1 MILASNSPRRKE
13 ILENFGFSLK
23 TVSKNIDEISNKEKI
38 TEKIMDIARQKT
50 EAVAVIYPDENVV
63 GADTVVVVEGKIL
76 GKPKDEKE
84 AFNMLKSLS
93 GRSHEVITAYSPD
106 ENVVGADTVVVVEGK
121 ILGKPKD
128 EKEAFNMLKSLSGR
142 SHEVIT
148 AYSFINLKNNIMIN
162 DVEVTKVFFKKL
174 SDEEINWYINT
185 KEPMDKAGAYG
196 IQGKGAFFVEKIEG
210 DFFSVMGFPLGK
222 FLRRL
227 TEIGIDLNN
236 LENL

>member
-23 TVSKNIDEISNKEKI
+23 TVSKNIDEISSKEEIK
-38 TEKIMDIARQKT
+38 EKIMDIAQQKT
-50 EAVAVIYPDENVV
+50 MAAARDYPDENVV
-63 GADTVVVVEGKIL
+63 GADTVVVIDGKIL
-76 GKPKDEKE
+76 GKPKDETE
-84 AFNMLKSLS
+84 AFEMLKSLS
-93 GRSHEVITAYSPD
+93 G
-106 ENVVGADTVVVVEGK
+106 K
-121 ILGKPKD
+121 
-128 EKEAFNMLKSLSGR
+128 

-148 AYSFINLKNNIMIN
+148 AYSFVNLKKNIFLN
-162 DVEVTKVFFKKL
+162 DAEVTKVFFKNL

-196 IQGKGAFFVEKIEG
+196 IQGKGAYFVEKIEG
-210 DFFSVMGFPLGK
+210 DFFSVMGFPLGR

-227 TEIGIDLNN
+227 TEVGMDLDN